1 LWTIVFSPSGCPVPP
16 QKNIGIGELAS
27 GSLTIKKRLKFGEFG
42 ARLSFDYKPRAAA
55 AAATGSGE
63 VRTSEVLRR
72 TFDIRGTLSASV

>member
-55 AAATGSGE
+55 ATGSGE
-63 VRTSEVLRR
+63 VRNSEVLRR